1 MLTATSYAPY
11 WENDSV
17 ADPKLVRYIS
27 GPKHNF
33 FEVQLPDMTVRQVHL
48 HSLGLF
54 HRAI

>member
-33 FEVQLPDMTVRQVHL
+33 FEVQLPDKTVKQVHL
-48 HSLGLF
+48 HTLGLF